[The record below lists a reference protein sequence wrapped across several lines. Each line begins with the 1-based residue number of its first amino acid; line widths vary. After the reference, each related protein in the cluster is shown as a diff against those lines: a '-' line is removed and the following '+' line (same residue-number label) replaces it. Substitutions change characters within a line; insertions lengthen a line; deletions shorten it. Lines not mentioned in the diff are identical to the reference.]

1 MHNNYVYIKIPS
13 LSVNESF
20 TRAAVAAFC
29 SSLNPT
35 MNEISDIK
43 TAVSEAVTN
52 SVVHAY
58 EDEIGEIEI
67 QCRIKGQV
75 VEIIVEDFGC
85 GIADVEKAREPLFT
99 TRPELERSGMGFS
112 VMESF
117 MDELVILSEK
127 DVGTKV
133 ILRKRISEKKQNTLN
148 EEINDENSEDE
159 E

>member
-52 SVVHAY
+52 AVVHAY

-75 VEIIVEDFGC
+75 VEIIIEDFGC

-133 ILRKRISEKKQNTLN
+133 ILRKKIVEKKQKTLN
-148 EEINDENSEDE
+148 EEIDEENSEDNE
-159 E
+159 

>member
-1 MHNNYVYIKIPS
+1 
-13 LSVNESF
+13 
-20 TRAAVAAFC
+20 
-29 SSLNPT
+29 

-52 SVVHAY
+52 AVVHAY

-117 MDELVILSEK
+117 MDDLVVLSEK

-133 ILRKRISEKKQNTLN
+133 ILRKKISEKKLKTLN
-148 EEINDENSEDE
+148 EESDDESLEDE